1 MNDQKET
8 KETNEM
14 SEPNELNETNN
25 TDETMQASETC
36 PSCCAST
43 VIASGEDIA
52 DTHKSKI
59 RSEEEIKKLDNRLK
73 RIEGQIRGI
82 RNMLAQGRYCTDI
95 LVQSA
100 AVSAAMNA
108 FNREVLANHI
118 RTCVYDD
125 IRDGDPARADESVEE
140 LVKLTEK
147 LMK

>member
-1 MNDQKET
+1 MNDEKVRNEAAEAAET
-8 KETNEM
+8 TKTNEIK
-14 SEPNELNETNN
+14 EIKEI
-25 TDETMQASETC
+25 TDVSASR
-36 PSCCAST
+36 SCCST

>member
-1 MNDQKET
+1 MNDEKVRNEAAEAAET
-8 KETNEM
+8 TKTNEIK
-14 SEPNELNETNN
+14 EIKEI
-25 TDETMQASETC
+25 TDVSASR
-36 PSCCAST
+36 SCCST

-118 RTCVYDD
+118 RTCVA
-125 IRDGDPARADESVEE
+125 RDLKEGNEESVEE
-140 LVKLTEK
+140 LVALLQK